1 MIHLR
6 RLAAL
11 QFKQLDRVDLEL
23 PERARILVKGLN
35 EAGKSTLFEA
45 VFFGLFGQPLGGQG
59 ARSLD
64 DLIRYG
70 ADSAQVD
77 LTVGLSGGRA
87 LEIRRQLRRGKPN
100 IWELDL
106 LRADGGLE
114 EQIRG
119 NREVNLRVAAEL
131 GFDAE
136 SLLNTCF
143 VEQKKLDKLEGMNR
157 AEREQ
162 SLMKLLNLDHLLAV
176 AERLKVRLTD
186 RQALARLTDRRDLAR
201 YQEELPRAGTRVGE
215 LEADLARLDALG
227 ALDAARTQLLGLR
240 AADAELALARE
251 AEAALTAQ
259 AAQAQ
264 ALAEALAALEQARQ
278 AARQAAEAAA
288 VAARARELAERC
300 RLARDEELPAVM
312 ARGLALRRLA
322 RRRDWLNRG
331 AERAEALRQAVA
343 RRDAELDV
351 LATDL
356 GALNQTR
363 RDLVEARA
371 AAREAHDAMGGLEQD
386 RRAFEVRAA
395 LGEWLAAG
403 EREAV
408 DDGAALAVEG
418 VREERRRLEA
428 RQAGLRWGLL
438 AAMAAA
444 AIGLAIGLA
453 GGRAGLP
460 RGAGDGADRWR
471 AADPRHPEPGAGAGA
486 AARWSPG
493 PAAGPA
499 GRRGG
504 GPRAGR
510 RPAAGRGRGG
520 RGALAGGPGRTSSQ
534 PGSWSDG
541 HGGDRGPSGG
551 PGSGGRAGPAD
562 RHADAPDP
570 GAGGDGAAGRSG
582 GRVACGHDG
591 P

>member
-176 AERLKVRLTD
+176 GDGVAGEGVDVKEQVGPLQRNDDHPGDGRCV
-186 RQALARLTDRRDLAR
+186 DRRHR
-201 YQEELPRAGTRVGE
+201 G
-215 LEADLARLDALG
+215 
-227 ALDAARTQLLGLR
+227 
-240 AADAELALARE
+240 
-251 AEAALTAQ
+251 
-259 AAQAQ
+259 
-264 ALAEALAALEQARQ
+264 
-278 AARQAAEAAA
+278 
-288 VAARARELAERC
+288 VA
-300 RLARDEELPAVM
+300 
-312 ARGLALRRLA
+312 
-322 RRRDWLNRG
+322 
-331 AERAEALRQAVA
+331 
-343 RRDAELDV
+343 
-351 LATDL
+351 
-356 GALNQTR
+356 
-363 RDLVEARA
+363 
-371 AAREAHDAMGGLEQD
+371 H
-386 RRAFEVRAA
+386 
-395 LGEWLAAG
+395 
-403 EREAV
+403 
-408 DDGAALAVEG
+408 
-418 VREERRRLEA
+418 
-428 RQAGLRWGLL
+428 
-438 AAMAAA
+438 
-444 AIGLAIGLA
+444 
-453 GGRAGLP
+453 
-460 RGAGDGADRWR
+460 
-471 AADPRHPEPGAGAGA
+471 
-486 AARWSPG
+486 ARWNTTPW
-493 PAAGPA
+493 P
-499 GRRGG
+499 
-504 GPRAGR
+504 
-510 RPAAGRGRGG
+510 
-520 RGALAGGPGRTSSQ
+520 
-534 PGSWSDG
+534 
-541 HGGDRGPSGG
+541 PSG
-551 PGSGGRAGPAD
+551 
-562 RHADAPDP
+562 
-570 GAGGDGAAGRSG
+570 
-582 GRVACGHDG
+582 
-591 P
+591 